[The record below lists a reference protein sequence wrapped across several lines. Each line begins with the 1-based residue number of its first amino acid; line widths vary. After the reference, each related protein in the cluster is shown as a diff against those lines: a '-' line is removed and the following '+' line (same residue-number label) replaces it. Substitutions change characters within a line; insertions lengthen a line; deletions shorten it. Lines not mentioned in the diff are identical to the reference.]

1 MANKKNNDKI
11 NIEKELERLKEISTE
26 LEKGIMDLD
35 ASLKLYE
42 EGIIIY
48 RRLSMVLDNAQRTV
62 EILREDGNSESFEQ

>member
-1 MANKKNNDKI
+1 MANKKNSDKI

-48 RRLSMVLDNAQRTV
+48 RRLSTVLDNAQRTV
-62 EILREDGNSESFEQ
+62 EILREDGISESFEQ